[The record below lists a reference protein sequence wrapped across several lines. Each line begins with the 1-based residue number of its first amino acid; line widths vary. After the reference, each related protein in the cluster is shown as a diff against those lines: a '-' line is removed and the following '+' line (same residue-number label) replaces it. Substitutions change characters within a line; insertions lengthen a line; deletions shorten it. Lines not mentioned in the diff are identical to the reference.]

1 MHVYSSV
8 HVCVCSRTHLG
19 RLAMLDIK
27 KKVYQIFT
35 RNKRIQDVFQRK
47 GYVKTY
53 MAKSNT
59 RENV

>member
-1 MHVYSSV
+1 MCACAHAHTWDVLQ
-8 HVCVCSRTHLG
+8 CLI
-19 RLAMLDIK
+19 LK